1 MKGRIAICAALLWL
15 PGFAFAADSAAAPF
29 GMPMEDDAVF
39 AHFVLD
45 QFEALLGSRHELH
58 WEADGWLGTD
68 EHRLVLVTE
77 GQARGGQVTQGLHE
91 LLYAQP
97 ISPFF
102 DVQAGVRADLDS
114 LGHRT
119 WAALGIAGLA
129 PYRVELSGT
138 LYASDGGRY
147 AARATATYD
156 LLLTQQLV
164 LTPNIE
170 VNVYSKSDPKQ
181 ERASGPS
188 DVEAGLRLRYEFSR
202 QFAPYVGVDFQ
213 HRAAPGDTPGATT
226 NDVRVA
232 LGVHAWL

>member
-1 MKGRIAICAALLWL
+1 MKGGIGIVAALLVV
-15 PGFAFAADSAAAPF
+15 PGVALAQNTSAAPF
-29 GMPMEDDAVF
+29 GMPMEDDGVF

-77 GQARGGQVTQGLHE
+77 GQARAGQVTQGLHE
-91 LLYAQP
+91 LLYAHP
-97 ISPFF
+97 ISTFF
-102 DVQAGVRADLDS
+102 DVQAGVRGDLDS

-129 PYRVELSGT
+129 PYRVQLSGT

-147 AARATATYD
+147 AARAAATYD

-164 LTPNIE
+164 MTPNIE
-170 VNVYSKSDPKQ
+170 INVYSKSDPTQ
-181 ERASGPS
+181 QRASGPS
-188 DVEAGLRLRYEFSR
+188 DVESGLRLRYEFSR

-213 HRAAPGDTPGATT
+213 HRTAPGYAPGATT